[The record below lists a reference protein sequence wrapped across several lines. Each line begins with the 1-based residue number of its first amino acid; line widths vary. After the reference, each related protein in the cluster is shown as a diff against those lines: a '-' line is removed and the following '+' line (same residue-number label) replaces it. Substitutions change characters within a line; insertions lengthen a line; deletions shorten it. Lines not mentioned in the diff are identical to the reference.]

1 MSMDLTNW
9 INWIPSVST
18 TSLLALVL
26 YLARNLLEVRLKN
39 SVKHDYDRKIEL
51 LKTDLRNSE
60 ESFKA
65 ELKVK
70 ESQIDALRSG
80 ALSGLVNR
88 QAALYERRLEAVN
101 QLWGA
106 ITSLQSAKT
115 ISLKMSAINFE
126 TAEKIS
132 ADDPRVREM
141 FEVLAKGFDANSMD
155 TKEASLARPFISPL
169 AWALFSAYASII
181 SYAVLKIMLL
191 QKGLGK
197 NLINV
202 EAIMELVKVALPHQ
216 KNYIEEHGPDALH
229 YLLEDLENK
238 ILSELEKILNGEE
251 SDKESVKQAA
261 LILKETNR
269 FITPTS
275 NVE

>member
-229 YLLEDLENK
+229 YLLEELENK